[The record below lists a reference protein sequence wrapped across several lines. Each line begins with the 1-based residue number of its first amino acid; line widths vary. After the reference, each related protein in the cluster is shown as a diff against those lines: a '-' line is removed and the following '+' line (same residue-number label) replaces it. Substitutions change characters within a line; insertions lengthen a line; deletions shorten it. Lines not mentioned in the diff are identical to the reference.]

1 MSTTTPAH
9 PSASDPG
16 YEADPATERF
26 AVPAAATRPSWGRR
40 LVRGR
45 PEDPSWVRPTF
56 WLLLVASAVTY
67 LWNLGA
73 AGWSNSFYAAAVQAG
88 TQSPKAWLFG
98 ALDAPASIT
107 VDKPPASMWVMA
119 LSGRIFGFSTWSMLA
134 PEALMGVASVALVY
148 ALARRW
154 SGPRTALA
162 AASLVA
168 FMPAAALMFKFNNP
182 DAMLVLCMVL
192 AAWTTVRAVD
202 AAGTKAGTWWLVA
215 AGAFVGLGFLT
226 KQLQVALVVPG
237 LALVYLVAAPTTLR
251 RRIADLVAAGV
262 AIVVSAGWYVL
273 LVQLWPASS
282 RPYIGGSTDNSLL
295 ELALGYN
302 GLGRILGGEGNGG
315 GGGGRRGGAPGGMG
329 GPGAP
334 GGATPGGGG
343 FGGAPGGGAPGAG
356 GPGGPGGPGGFGPGG
371 GGFGGSPGPWR
382 MLTSEFA
389 GNASWLLPAGI
400 LVLIAG
406 LWFARKAPRTDRP
419 RALLLL
425 GGGWLL
431 VHAIVFSAMSGTIHP
446 YYTVA
451 MVPGVAITAAAGAS
465 ILWRERARLAA
476 RIVLA
481 VAVVG
486 TAAWSAVVLT
496 QAEWGLW
503 LRWVVVVAGV
513 LGAAGLLLPRLL
525 ARRALAVVVT
535 VLALVGTV
543 GASTAYAAVTAAT
556 PHSGSIVSAGPDTGM
571 GGPGMGG
578 SGGQRAPGAR
588 AGQADHTRGAGGPG
602 EEQASPQMVALL
614 QGAGTRWA
622 AATTGAMNQAGLQL
636 ASGVPVMPIGG
647 FMGSDPEPT
656 LAQFQQD
663 VATGQIRYFV
673 EGGGP
678 GGGMGGP
685 GGPGGASGAENRRAM
700 GGFTDRGTSGEITSW
715 VTGHF
720 TKIDVG
726 GRTVY
731 DLSRPLS

>member
-1 MSTTTPAH
+1 
-9 PSASDPG
+9 
-16 YEADPATERF
+16 
-26 AVPAAATRPSWGRR
+26 V
-40 LVRGR
+40 VRGR
-45 PEDPSWVRPTF
+45 PDDPAWVRPTY
-56 WLLLVASAVTY
+56 WVLLVATAITY
-67 LWNLGA
+67 LWDLGA
-73 AGWSNSFYAAAVQAG
+73 SGWSNSFYAAAVQAG

-98 ALDAPASIT
+98 ALDAPGLIT
-107 VDKPPASMWVMA
+107 VDKPPASLWVMA

-134 PEALMGVASVALVY
+134 PEALMGVACVALVY

-162 AASLVA
+162 AGALLA
-168 FMPAAALMFKFNNP
+168 FMPAAALMFTFNNP
-182 DAMLVLCMVL
+182 DAMLVLCMV
-192 AAWTTVRAVD
+192 AAAYTTVRAVD

-215 AGAFVGLGFLT
+215 AGALVGLGFLT
-226 KQLQVALVVPG
+226 KQLQVALVVPA
-237 LALVYLVAAPTTLR
+237 LALVYLVVAPTTLR
-251 RRIADLVAAGV
+251 RRIGDLVAAGL
-262 AIVVSAGWYVL
+262 AIIVSAGWYVL

-315 GGGGRRGGAPGGMG
+315 GGGRPG
-329 GPGAP
+329 
-334 GGATPGGGG
+334 
-343 FGGAPGGGAPGAG
+343 GGGAPGAAG
-356 GPGGPGGPGGFGPGG
+356 GAPGAAGGVPGGAAGGMPGGPGGAGGMPGGPGGG
-371 GGFGGSPGPWR
+371 GGFGGSPSPWR

-389 GNASWLLPAGI
+389 GNASWLLPAGA
-400 LVLIAG
+400 LVLVAG
-406 LWFARKAPRTDRP
+406 LWFARRAPRTDRP

-425 GGGWLL
+425 GGAWML
-431 VHAIVFSAMSGTIHP
+431 VHAVVFSAMSGTIHP

-465 ILWRERARLAA
+465 ILWRERAHLAA

-481 VAVVG
+481 VSVVG

-503 LRWVVVVAGV
+503 LRWVVIVAGV
-513 LGAAGLLLPRLL
+513 LGAVGLLLPRLM
-525 ARRALAVVVT
+525 ARRAVAVVVA

-556 PHSGSIVSAGPDTGM
+556 PHSGSIVSAGPNGGM
-571 GGPGMGG
+571 GGGMGG
-578 SGGQRAPGAR
+578 GGAGGPGGAGRAQDAR
-588 AGQADHTRGAGGPG
+588 GGLADRTRGAGGGGP
-602 EEQASPQMVALL
+602 ESEQASPQLVALL

-622 AATTGAMNQAGLQL
+622 AATTGSMNQAGLQL
-636 ASGVPVMPIGG
+636 ASGVPVMPMGG
-647 FMGSDPEPT
+647 FMGSDPAPT
-656 LAQFQQD
+656 LAQFQEY
-663 VATGQIRYFV
+663 VATGQVRYFV

-685 GGPGGASGAENRRAM
+685 GGGGAPGAQAQGGRA
-700 GGFTDRGTSGEITSW
+700 GGPMSRGTSGEITAW